1 VKKTRL
7 SDYDSPRQAGVIA
20 VQFRTEGD
28 ALIGAALVSENDDLL
43 LVTRKAQAIRF
54 RADDEQLRPM
64 GRSTSGVTGMK
75 LRDDDELLSMA
86 VVPGEGSE
94 AEQAA
99 DSYVFTVTDG
109 GYAKRTR
116 VSEYRRQGRGGL
128 GIKAMRVAEQRGSL
142 VGALVVSAGD
152 EVLAIKTSG
161 QVTRSAVAD
170 VPVKG
175 RDTMGVIFAGVR
187 GKDSVVAVARNAEAV
202 VDEPEAETEVP
213 STDTAEVL
221 ASDGTAATDGTLA
234 SDETVDP
241 EGDGHDG
248 TTTAEGPG
256 PAPDEPDGAS
266 DSSDG
271 PDAARE

>member
-1 VKKTRL
+1 
-7 SDYDSPRQAGVIA
+7 
-20 VQFRTEGD
+20 
-28 ALIGAALVSENDDLL
+28 
-43 LVTRKAQAIRF
+43 
-54 RADDEQLRPM
+54 M

-75 LRDDDELLSMA
+75 FRNGDELLSMA

-99 DSYVFTVTDG
+99 DAYVFTVTDG

-175 RDTMGVIFAGVR
+175 RDTMGVIFAGVK

-202 VDEPEAETEVP
+202 VDDPEAETEVP
-213 STDTAEVL
+213 STDTGGVATSDGAADVP
-221 ASDGTAATDGTLA
+221 DGTAAL
-234 SDETVDP
+234 DEEGVS

-248 TTTAEGPG
+248 TAAEGPG
-256 PAPDEPDGAS
+256 PAPEEPDGTS
-266 DSSDG
+266 DSPDDT
-271 PDAARE
+271 DAARE